1 MTQFEYYSH
10 NEMRKIKSDL
20 SNDLMA
26 ALKELLVERIL
37 DNMSVED
44 LVEYVAMDL
53 DKYYD
58 DMLDPDFLAEAEDY
72 WEDYFPDIIQ
82 EIQEDFLLK
91 YIVKVDDFELS
102 EDEYLAVQD
111 NELSL
116 FDILDNRFTND
127 RLNIYIQ
134 D

>member
-20 SNDLMA
+20 SNDQMA
-26 ALKELLVERIL
+26 AFKELLVERIV

-58 DMLDPDFLAEAEDY
+58 DMLDQDFLAEAEDH
-72 WEDYFPDIIQ
+72 WQDYFPDVIQ
-82 EIQEDFLLK
+82 EIQEDF
-91 YIVKVDDFELS
+91 
-102 EDEYLAVQD
+102 
-111 NELSL
+111 
-116 FDILDNRFTND
+116 
-127 RLNIYIQ
+127 
-134 D
+134 

>member
-20 SNDLMA
+20 SNDQMA

-44 LVEYVAMDL
+44 LVEYVANDL

-58 DMLDPDFLAEAEDY
+58 DMLDQDFLAEAEDY
-72 WEDYFPDIIQ
+72 WQDYFPDVIQ
-82 EIQEDFLLK
+82 EIQEDF
-91 YIVKVDDFELS
+91 
-102 EDEYLAVQD
+102 
-111 NELSL
+111 
-116 FDILDNRFTND
+116 
-127 RLNIYIQ
+127 
-134 D
+134 

>member
-20 SNDLMA
+20 SNDQMA
-26 ALKELLVERIL
+26 ALKELLVERIV

-58 DMLDPDFLAEAEDY
+58 DMLDQDFLAEAEDH
-72 WEDYFPDIIQ
+72 WQDYFPDIIQ
-82 EIQEDFLLK
+82 EIQED
-91 YIVKVDDFELS
+91 I
-102 EDEYLAVQD
+102 
-111 NELSL
+111 
-116 FDILDNRFTND
+116 
-127 RLNIYIQ
+127 
-134 D
+134 

>member
-20 SNDLMA
+20 SNDQMA
-26 ALKELLVERIL
+26 AFKELLVERIV

-72 WEDYFPDIIQ
+72 WQDYFPDVIQ
-82 EIQEDFLLK
+82 DIQEDF
-91 YIVKVDDFELS
+91 
-102 EDEYLAVQD
+102 
-111 NELSL
+111 
-116 FDILDNRFTND
+116 
-127 RLNIYIQ
+127 
-134 D
+134 

>member
-10 NEMRKIKSDL
+10 NDMRKIKSDL
-20 SNDLMA
+20 SNDQMA
-26 ALKELLVERIL
+26 ALKELLVERIV

-72 WEDYFPDIIQ
+72 WDDYFPDVIQ
-82 EIQEDFLLK
+82 EIKEDF
-91 YIVKVDDFELS
+91 
-102 EDEYLAVQD
+102 
-111 NELSL
+111 
-116 FDILDNRFTND
+116 
-127 RLNIYIQ
+127 
-134 D
+134 

>member
-20 SNDLMA
+20 SNDQMA

-44 LVEYVAMDL
+44 VVEYVSMDL

-58 DMLDPDFLAEAEDY
+58 DMLDQDFLAEAEDH
-72 WEDYFPDIIQ
+72 WQDYFPDVIQ
-82 EIQEDFLLK
+82 EIQEDF
-91 YIVKVDDFELS
+91 
-102 EDEYLAVQD
+102 
-111 NELSL
+111 
-116 FDILDNRFTND
+116 
-127 RLNIYIQ
+127 
-134 D
+134 

>member
-20 SNDLMA
+20 SNDQMA
-26 ALKELLVERIL
+26 ALKELLVERIV

-58 DMLDPDFLAEAEDY
+58 DMLDQDFLAEAEDY
-72 WEDYFPDIIQ
+72 WDDHFPDVIQ
-82 EIQEDFLLK
+82 EIQEDF
-91 YIVKVDDFELS
+91 
-102 EDEYLAVQD
+102 
-111 NELSL
+111 
-116 FDILDNRFTND
+116 
-127 RLNIYIQ
+127 
-134 D
+134 

>member
-20 SNDLMA
+20 SNDQMA

-44 LVEYVAMDL
+44 LVEYVGNDL

-72 WEDYFPDIIQ
+72 WQDYFPDIIQ
-82 EIQEDFLLK
+82 EIQEDF
-91 YIVKVDDFELS
+91 
-102 EDEYLAVQD
+102 
-111 NELSL
+111 
-116 FDILDNRFTND
+116 
-127 RLNIYIQ
+127 
-134 D
+134 

>member
-20 SNDLMA
+20 SNDQMA
-26 ALKELLVERIL
+26 AIKELLVERIL

-44 LVEYVAMDL
+44 LVEYVGNDL

-72 WEDYFPDIIQ
+72 WQDYFPDVIQ
-82 EIQEDFLLK
+82 EIQEDF
-91 YIVKVDDFELS
+91 
-102 EDEYLAVQD
+102 
-111 NELSL
+111 
-116 FDILDNRFTND
+116 
-127 RLNIYIQ
+127 
-134 D
+134 

>member
-20 SNDLMA
+20 SNDQMA
-26 ALKELLVERIL
+26 ALKELLVERIV

-44 LVEYVAMDL
+44 LVEYVANDL

-72 WEDYFPDIIQ
+72 WEDSFPDVIQ
-82 EIQEDFLLK
+82 EIQEDF
-91 YIVKVDDFELS
+91 
-102 EDEYLAVQD
+102 
-111 NELSL
+111 
-116 FDILDNRFTND
+116 
-127 RLNIYIQ
+127 
-134 D
+134 

>member
-20 SNDLMA
+20 SNDQMA

-44 LVEYVAMDL
+44 LVEYVGNDL

-72 WEDYFPDIIQ
+72 WEDSFPDIIQ
-82 EIQEDFLLK
+82 EIQEDF
-91 YIVKVDDFELS
+91 
-102 EDEYLAVQD
+102 
-111 NELSL
+111 
-116 FDILDNRFTND
+116 
-127 RLNIYIQ
+127 
-134 D
+134 

>member
-20 SNDLMA
+20 SNDQMA
-26 ALKELLVERIL
+26 AFKELLVERIV

-58 DMLDPDFLAEAEDY
+58 DMLDQDFLAEAEDY
-72 WEDYFPDIIQ
+72 WDDHFPDVIQ
-82 EIQEDFLLK
+82 EIKEDF
-91 YIVKVDDFELS
+91 
-102 EDEYLAVQD
+102 
-111 NELSL
+111 
-116 FDILDNRFTND
+116 
-127 RLNIYIQ
+127 
-134 D
+134 